1 MQPEFFGRRILL
13 LSVVVLFAVYFALA
27 LHADRSGSYFVP
39 KGKIVTQLVRPFY
52 KEGNATVVAPHQA
65 NKFETFGDDPKV
77 AGDTTSPILIYEDG
91 QLLGPAHNTF
101 ADIHNL
107 GAGRY
112 AHWKGI
118 GIVFSSSDNSDPNT
132 NGRKYWAVLP

>member
-1 MQPEFFGRRILL
+1 MQTENSGRRIFL
-13 LSVVVLFAVYFALA
+13 LSFAALFAVYFALA

-39 KGKIVTQLVRPFY
+39 KGKIVAQLVRPFY
-52 KEGNATVVAPHQA
+52 KEGNATIAAPNQA
-65 NKFETFGDDPKV
+65 KQFEAFADDPKIE
-77 AGDTTSPILIYEDG
+77 GDSTSPLLIYEDH

-112 AHWKGI
+112 AHWKGT

-132 NGRKYWAVLP
+132 NGRKYWAVVP